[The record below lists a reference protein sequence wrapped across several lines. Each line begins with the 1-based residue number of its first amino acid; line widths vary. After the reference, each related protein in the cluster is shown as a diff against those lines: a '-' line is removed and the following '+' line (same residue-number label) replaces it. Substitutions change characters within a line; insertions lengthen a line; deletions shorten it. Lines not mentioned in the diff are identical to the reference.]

1 MGTHVCSTW
10 EDFYKDN
17 RFYCPVCGKPKL
29 ANAANVPDLNLASPE
44 PSVARICCV
53 GHGTWSPEDRQ
64 FIVPRNVVVRFRV
77 PHGSQSFST
86 NELRV
91 RPLEDKKFGQLCYNN
106 RLWPLTGGERTTL
119 PAPSTQD
126 ARDFIRSW
134 RCAPGQQLGSMSTRL
149 VNQVA
154 LADIVYGLGGAASLD
169 GGRAWEVIW
178 LACREVVRSN
188 GAIKQMQLQHET
200 HGVTFA

>member
-1 MGTHVCSTW
+1 LGTHVCSTW

-17 RFYCPVCGKPKL
+17 RFYCSICGKPQL
-29 ANAANVPDLNLASPE
+29 ANAANVPDLNLGSPE

-53 GHGTWSPEDRQ
+53 GHGTWSAEDRQ

-77 PHGSQSFST
+77 PHASQSFST

-119 PAPSTQD
+119 PAPSTQHARTSSVRGD
-126 ARDFIRSW
+126 AR
-134 RCAPGQQLGSMSTRL
+134 AGQQLSFTSTRL
-149 VNQVA
+149 VNQSPSPTSSMGSA
-154 LADIVYGLGGAASLD
+154 GQPHWMAA
-169 GGRAWEVIW
+169 GR
-178 LACREVVRSN
+178 
-188 GAIKQMQLQHET
+188 GK
-200 HGVTFA
+200 